1 MKEILGSNIV
11 SILSRIISA
20 SIVYLIALHICNRLF
35 KILLKKK
42 DNIQVKFIRSVS
54 KAVLT
59 IVFIFTLGML
69 FESTRELSKTL
80 LQSSAL
86 FVAIAGFAAQQVL
99 ADVISGMMIS
109 WMKPYNIGERITLKD
124 KDITGV
130 VEDITVRH
138 TIIKTFH
145 NSKLIIPNSVIN
157 KEILENSNFNSEYIG
172 NYLEISVAYESD
184 IDKAIKIMEDVISNN
199 DRIVDIREDKSV
211 GKPVSILVKELGE
224 SGIVLKTT
232 VWTKDTNDNFLA
244 CSEIRLAIKKEFD
257 RNGIEIP
264 YNKMDIHI
272 NK

>member
-1 MKEILGSNIV
+1 MKEILSSNIV

-109 WMKPYNIGERITLKD
+109 
-124 KDITGV
+124 
-130 VEDITVRH
+130 
-138 TIIKTFH
+138 
-145 NSKLIIPNSVIN
+145 
-157 KEILENSNFNSEYIG
+157 
-172 NYLEISVAYESD
+172 
-184 IDKAIKIMEDVISNN
+184 
-199 DRIVDIREDKSV
+199 
-211 GKPVSILVKELGE
+211 
-224 SGIVLKTT
+224 
-232 VWTKDTNDNFLA
+232 
-244 CSEIRLAIKKEFD
+244 
-257 RNGIEIP
+257 
-264 YNKMDIHI
+264 
-272 NK
+272 